1 MHIAHDGGVVVGNTT
16 LVALGYLKP
25 NYEVIARAFNPL
37 ASGLQQIIARAYNP
51 LASGLQHRGELPHQV
66 CPHLMEDECVVGF
79 KEHSVPQ
86 WNIVGLQPL

>member
-1 MHIAHDGGVVVGNTT
+1 MHIAHDGGVVVGDST
-16 LVALGYLKP
+16 LVPSRNLVTD
-25 NYEVIARAFNPL
+25 N
-37 ASGLQQIIARAYNP
+37 QIIARAYNP

-86 WNIVGLQPL
+86 WNIVGREPFKVAYL